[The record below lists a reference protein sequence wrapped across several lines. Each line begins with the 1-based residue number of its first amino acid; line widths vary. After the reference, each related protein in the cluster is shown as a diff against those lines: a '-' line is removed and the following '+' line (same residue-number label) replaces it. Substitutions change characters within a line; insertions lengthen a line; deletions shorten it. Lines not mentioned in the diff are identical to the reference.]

1 MFAYLVNSKEKLN
14 LKKAFGTPDTRPGL
28 IIMSFTDRYSVSNTM
43 LDENLNSDC
52 IAGTSEQQMQ
62 RRLNIGQL
70 EMRGAASAIKETNCV
85 FTQLSIL
92 PIEQLFGKLY
102 ESLALETKYQPS
114 LVLPDDSANGEVT
127 VGARDGAAHVLRCLK
142 MWYDFPSDVLFV
154 AVNLVDRFL
163 SKMRVRPKHMACIS
177 VGSFLLAVRQL
188 KLQINDTEDLVCI
201 SQCRC
206 TSGDVERM
214 STIIANKL
222 GVQLEAAPMTPLTF
236 LRIFYIILHRVAI
249 ELNLQEFFESTM
261 IFQDLVSRLEI
272 LACEASCASM
282 RASELA
288 LTLICTHMDE
298 NIAAKL
304 GSDNIQ
310 VQGLVD
316 YAIQLQQLCKI
327 TENSFF
333 ETHKIVVNIL
343 EHYNGQQKLPHR
355 QRLVWKLS
363 SRTLRVLRP
372 TDRLTSHLPTI
383 EEDFNNNPLRS
394 RYIFSIF

>member
-1 MFAYLVNSKEKLN
+1 
-14 LKKAFGTPDTRPGL
+14 
-28 IIMSFTDRYSVSNTM
+28 MSFSDRYSVSNTM
-43 LDENLNSDC
+43 LQDENSNNDC
-52 IAGTSEQQMQ
+52 IAGTSEKHMQ
-62 RRLNIGQL
+62 ERFNCSQL
-70 EMRGAASAIKETNCV
+70 ENRGAAAAIHNGTNCV
-85 FTQLSIL
+85 YTQLSNL
-92 PIEQLFGKLY
+92 TIEELFGKLY

-114 LVLPDDSANGEVT
+114 LFLPEDSRNGEVT

-142 MWYDFPSDVLFV
+142 MWYDFPSEILFV

-163 SKMRVRPKHMACIS
+163 TKMRVRPKHMACIS
-177 VGSFLLAVRQL
+177 VGSFLLAARQL
-188 KLQINDTEDLVCI
+188 KLNIADTDDLVCI

-214 STIIANKL
+214 SCIVASKL
-222 GVQLEAAPMTPLTF
+222 GVQMDIPPITPMTF
-236 LRIFYIILHRVAI
+236 LRIYYVILHRVAV

-272 LACEASCASM
+272 LACDTSCASM

-288 LTLICTHMDE
+288 LALICTHMDE
-298 NIAAKL
+298 MIAVKF
-304 GSDNIQ
+304 GSDNMQ
-310 VQGLVD
+310 VQGLVQ
-316 YAIQLQQLCKI
+316 YAIQLQDFCKI
-327 TENSFF
+327 SEHQFF

-383 EEDFNNNPLRS
+383 EEDNNLNPLRS
-394 RYIFSIF
+394 RTGSVCSEEGEDWPTSPILPIYEK

>member
-1 MFAYLVNSKEKLN
+1 
-14 LKKAFGTPDTRPGL
+14 
-28 IIMSFTDRYSVSNTM
+28 MSFTHRYSVSNTM
-43 LDENLNSDC
+43 LQDENSNMDC
-52 IAGTSEQQMQ
+52 IAGTSEQLMQ
-62 RRLNIGQL
+62 RRLNCGQL
-70 EMRGAASAIKETNCV
+70 ENRGAAAAIHNGSNCV
-85 FTQLSIL
+85 YTQLSIL
-92 PIEQLFGKLY
+92 SIEQLFEKLY

-114 LVLPDDSANGEVT
+114 LFLPEDSTNGEIT

-163 SKMRVRPKHMACIS
+163 TKMRVRPKHMACIS
-177 VGSFLLAVRQL
+177 VGSFLLAARQL
-188 KLQINDTEDLVCI
+188 KLNIADTEDLVCI

-214 STIIANKL
+214 STIVASKL
-222 GVQLEAAPMTPLTF
+222 GVQMDLPPTTPLTF
-236 LRIFYIILHRVAI
+236 LRIYYIILHRVAV

-272 LACEASCASM
+272 LACEASCASI

-288 LTLICTHMDE
+288 LALICTHMDE
-298 NIAAKL
+298 VISAKF
-304 GSDNIQ
+304 GTDNMQ
-310 VQGLVD
+310 VQGLIQ
-316 YAIQLQQLCKI
+316 YAIQLQDFSKVSEHQ
-327 TENSFF
+327 FF

-383 EEDFNNNPLRS
+383 EEDNNHNPLRS
-394 RYIFSIF
+394 R

>member
-1 MFAYLVNSKEKLN
+1 
-14 LKKAFGTPDTRPGL
+14 
-28 IIMSFTDRYSVSNTM
+28 MSFTDRYSVSHTM
-43 LDENLNSDC
+43 LRDGNSNSDC

-62 RRLNIGQL
+62 RRLNCAQL
-70 EMRGAASAIKETNCV
+70 ENRGAAAVIQEACV
-85 FTQLSIL
+85 NTQLSIL
-92 PIEQLFGKLY
+92 PNEQLFGKLY
-102 ESLALETKYQPS
+102 ESLALETKFQPS
-114 LVLPDDSANGEVT
+114 LFLPEDSNNGEVT

-163 SKMRVRPKHMACIS
+163 TKMRVRPKHMACIS

-188 KLQINDTEDLVCI
+188 KLNIADTDDLVAI

-214 STIIANKL
+214 STIIASKL
-222 GVQLEAAPMTPLTF
+222 GVQLETAPITPLSF
-236 LRIFYIILHRVAI
+236 LRIFYVVLHRVAV
-249 ELNLQEFFESTM
+249 EVNLQTFFESTI

-288 LTLICTHMDE
+288 LALICTHMDE
-298 NIAAKL
+298 MIAAKF
-304 GSDNIQ
+304 GADNEQ
-310 VQGLVD
+310 VQGLVQ
-316 YAIQLQQLCKI
+316 YAIQLQNLCKI
-327 TENSFF
+327 TEHGFF

-363 SRTLRVLRP
+363 SRTMKVLRP

-383 EEDFNNNPLRS
+383 EEDNNHNPLRS
-394 RYIFSIF
+394 RTGSVCSEEGEDWPTSPILPIYEK

>member
-1 MFAYLVNSKEKLN
+1 
-14 LKKAFGTPDTRPGL
+14 
-28 IIMSFTDRYSVSNTM
+28 MSFTDRYSVSNTM
-43 LDENLNSDC
+43 LGNGNTNSDC

-62 RRLNIGQL
+62 RRLNCAQL
-70 EMRGAASAIKETNCV
+70 ENRGAASALYDTNCV
-85 FTQLSIL
+85 YTQMSIQ

-114 LVLPDDSANGEVT
+114 LVLPEDSNNGEIT

-142 MWYDFPSDVLFV
+142 MWYDFPSDVLFS

-163 SKMRVRPKHMACIS
+163 TKMRVRPKHMACIS
-177 VGSFLLAVRQL
+177 VGSFLLASRQL
-188 KLQINDTEDLVCI
+188 KLNISDTDDLVCI

-214 STIIANKL
+214 STIIASKL
-222 GVQLEAAPMTPLTF
+222 GVQMESAPITPVTF
-236 LRIFYIILHRVAI
+236 LRIFHIILHRVAV
-249 ELNLQEFFESTM
+249 ELNLQTFFESTM
-261 IFQDLVSRLEI
+261 IFHDLVARLEI

-288 LTLICTHMDE
+288 LALICTHMDE
-298 NIAAKL
+298 MIAAKY
-304 GSDNIQ
+304 GSDNEQ
-310 VQGLVD
+310 VQGLVQ

-327 TENSFF
+327 TEHGFF

-363 SRTLRVLRP
+363 SRTMRVLRP

-383 EEDFNNNPLRS
+383 EEDNNHNPLRS
-394 RYIFSIF
+394 RTGSVCSEEGEDWPTSPILPIYEK

>member
-1 MFAYLVNSKEKLN
+1 
-14 LKKAFGTPDTRPGL
+14 
-28 IIMSFTDRYSVSNTM
+28 MSFTDRYSASNTM
-43 LDENLNSDC
+43 LTDGDSNDEFSNSDC

-70 EMRGAASAIKETNCV
+70 EVRGAAAAIHETNCV
-85 FTQLSIL
+85 YTQLSIL
-92 PIEQLFGKLY
+92 SIEQLFGKLY

-114 LVLPDDSANGEVT
+114 LFLPDDSKNGEVT

-163 SKMRVRPKHMACIS
+163 TKMRVRPKHMACIS

-188 KLQINDTEDLVCI
+188 KLTIADTEDLVCI

-214 STIIANKL
+214 SSIIASKL
-222 GVQLEAAPMTPLTF
+222 GVQLEAAPITPLTF
-236 LRIFYIILHRVAI
+236 LRIFYIILHRVAV

-288 LTLICTHMDE
+288 LALICTHMDE
-298 NIAAKL
+298 HIATKF
-304 GSDNIQ
+304 GSDNNNVQ
-310 VQGLVD
+310 VQGLID

-327 TENSFF
+327 TEHTFF
-333 ETHKIVVNIL
+333 ETHKVVVNIL

-383 EEDFNNNPLRS
+383 EEDNNHNPLRS
-394 RYIFSIF
+394 R

>member
-1 MFAYLVNSKEKLN
+1 
-14 LKKAFGTPDTRPGL
+14 
-28 IIMSFTDRYSVSNTM
+28 MSFTDRYSVSNTM
-43 LDENLNSDC
+43 LRDGNSPDC
-52 IAGTSEQQMQ
+52 IAGTSEQPMQ
-62 RRLNIGQL
+62 RRLNCAQL
-70 EMRGAASAIKETNCV
+70 EDRGAAAVIQGACV
-85 FTQLSIL
+85 YTQLSVL
-92 PIEQLFGKLY
+92 PNEQLFGKLY
-102 ESLALETKYQPS
+102 ESLALETKFQPS
-114 LVLPDDSANGEVT
+114 LFLPEDSNNGEVT

-163 SKMRVRPKHMACIS
+163 TKMRVRPKHMACIS

-188 KLQINDTEDLVCI
+188 KLNIADTDDLVAI

-214 STIIANKL
+214 STIVASKL
-222 GVQLEAAPMTPLTF
+222 GVQMEAAPITPLTF
-236 LRIFYIILHRVAI
+236 LRIFHIVLHRVAV
-249 ELNLQEFFESTM
+249 ELNLQAFFESTM
-261 IFQDLVSRLEI
+261 IFHDLVARLEI

-288 LTLICTHMDE
+288 LALICTHLDE
-298 NIAAKL
+298 MIAAKL
-304 GSDNIQ
+304 GSDNDH
-310 VQGLVD
+310 VQGLVQ
-316 YAIQLQQLCKI
+316 YAIQLQNLCKI
-327 TENSFF
+327 TEHGFF

-383 EEDFNNNPLRS
+383 EEDNNHNPLRTRTGS
-394 RYIFSIF
+394 VCSEEGEDWPTSPILPIYEK